1 VDFIARLTDPILAPI
16 RKMVYNSPL
25 GGAGMMLDISP
36 VIALFILE
44 GVYGLI
50 GRLMGF

>member
-1 VDFIARLTDPILAPI
+1 MTDPILAPI

>member
-1 VDFIARLTDPILAPI
+1 
-16 RKMVYNSPL
+16 MVYNSPL

-36 VIALFILE
+36 VIALFIME
-44 GVYGLI
+44 GVYGII